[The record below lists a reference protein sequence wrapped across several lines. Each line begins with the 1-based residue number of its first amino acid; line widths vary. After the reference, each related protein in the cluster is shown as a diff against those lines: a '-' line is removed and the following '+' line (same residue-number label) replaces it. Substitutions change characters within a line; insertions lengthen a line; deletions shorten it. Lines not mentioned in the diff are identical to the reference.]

1 MFENLFHKYLNAKNV
16 LFAVIAILFLVFIF
30 QMQDIGIMF
39 FASFVLACSME
50 PLVAKLS
57 KKYSRN
63 AAAAIVLSII
73 VAVICIVFVPLIVL
87 AGNEIGNFIESFPQ
101 YVDTIKDFIN
111 SLPIT
116 KRPNI
121 SDIDIGGMITS
132 ASGITTK
139 IMGETINIGKNI
151 GSGFVYLLASLI
163 IIYYFMADKDKVKNT
178 CLKLFP
184 SQMRKRTSEIYD
196 SISQKIGGYVVAQI
210 TTMGGVGLV
219 MTIGLLILRVD
230 YALLLGLITCI
241 LDVIPVVGP
250 AIALI
255 ICLVATY
262 KSGIGIIIGVCV
274 VFAIAQLAENNFV
287 RPYVFGKFLN
297 VHPLIVY
304 LFLFITAK
312 YLGIIGVVFAPAIA
326 ATAVVLIEEVYMKNI
341 E

>member
-1 MFENLFHKYLNAKNV
+1 MFENLFHKYVNGKNV
-16 LFAVIAILFLVFIF
+16 LFAVIAILFLVFIV

-57 KKYSRN
+57 KKYNRN
-63 AAAAIVLSII
+63 VAASIVLGII
-73 VAVICIVFVPLIVL
+73 VAVICIVFVPLIAL
-87 AGNEIGNFIESFPQ
+87 AGHEIGNFIESFPQ
-101 YVDTIKDFIN
+101 YVDSIKDLIN

-116 KRPNI
+116 QRPNI
-121 SDIDIGGMITS
+121 SDMDIGGMITS

-139 IMGETINIGKNI
+139 VMGETINVGKNI

-163 IIYYFMADKDKVKNT
+163 IIYYFMADKDKVKDT

-210 TTMGGVGLV
+210 TTMAGVGLI
-219 MTIGLLILRVD
+219 MTIGLMILRVD

-241 LDVIPVVGP
+241 LDIIPVVGP
-250 AIALI
+250 TIALI
-255 ICLVATY
+255 ICLIATY
-262 KSGIGIIIGVCV
+262 KSGIGIFIGVIV
-274 VFAIAQLAENNFV
+274 VFAIAQLVENNFV

-297 VHPLIVY
+297 LHPLIVY

-312 YLGIIGVVFAPAIA
+312 FLGIIGVVFAPAIA

>member
-1 MFENLFHKYLNAKNV
+1 MFENLFHKYVNSKNI
-16 LFAVIAILFLVFIF
+16 LFAVIAILFLVFIM

-57 KKYSRN
+57 KKYNRN
-63 AAAAIVLSII
+63 IASAIVLSII

-116 KRPNI
+116 QRPNI
-121 SDIDIGGMITS
+121 SDMDIGGMITS
-132 ASGITTK
+132 ATGITTK
-139 IMGETINIGKNI
+139 IMGETINVGKNI

-163 IIYYFMADKDKVKNT
+163 IIYYFMADKDNVKTT

-210 TTMGGVGLV
+210 TTMLSVGVI
-219 MTIGLLILRVD
+219 MTIGLMILRVD

-255 ICLVATY
+255 ICLIATY
-262 KSGIGIIIGVCV
+262 KSGIGILIGVGI